1 MSFLKSVGSFV
12 ADVGKEAVRDT
23 MRKTE
28 RVQEYMYKF
37 EDMSDEQLM
46 KRMKTSSNIEIKMA
60 CQNLLRQRGYGN

>member
-28 RVQEYMYKF
+28 RVQEYMDRF
-37 EDMSDEQLM
+37 DSLSDEQLM
-46 KRMKTSSNIEIKMA
+46 KKMKSSSGEAKIA
-60 CQNLLRQRGYGN
+60 CIQLLRNRGYGE